1 MSIGLSCCRADAE
14 LTHSKRCASIA
25 QKITK
30 LAHNTFG
37 CVKFGRSGQIKVGF
51 CCKLRVACCRS
62 VGSAL
67 SVLAAEMESK
77 SERHK
82 HTASTFSED
91 IYKPLKKFADA
102 QAKDRKPVR
111 RAPSIVAHCICRE
124 LACNS
129 A

>member
-1 MSIGLSCCRADAE
+1 MFIGLSCFRADAE

-37 CVKFGRSGQIKVGF
+37 CVKFARSEQIKVGF
-51 CCKLRVACCRS
+51 CCKLRVTCRS

-111 RAPSIVAHCICRE
+111 RAPSIVSRCIC
-124 LACNS
+124 ACTFM
-129 A
+129 

>member
-1 MSIGLSCCRADAE
+1 MSIGLSCFRADAE

-37 CVKFGRSGQIKVGF
+37 CVKFGRSEQITVGF
-51 CCKLRVACCRS
+51 CCKLSVTCCRS

-111 RAPSIVAHCICRE
+111 RAPSIVSRCTCTFMQSVIF
-124 LACNS
+124 
-129 A
+129 